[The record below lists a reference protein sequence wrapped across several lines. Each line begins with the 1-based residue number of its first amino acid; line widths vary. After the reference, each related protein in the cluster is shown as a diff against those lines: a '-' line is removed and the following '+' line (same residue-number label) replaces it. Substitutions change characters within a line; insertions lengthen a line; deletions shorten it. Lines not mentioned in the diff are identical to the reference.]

1 MAGFSIRFFGS
12 WPAPM
17 NVRFGSE
24 ADPQRE
30 WEMALVK
37 CRLSGCFRPEADQ
50 HVEDV
55 GSAARSVSGGGPG
68 AVVD

>member
-1 MAGFSIRFFGS
+1 MSI
-12 WPAPM
+12 M
-17 NVRFGSE
+17 NEVPLRYSDSGLLRPGQAQFVT
-24 ADPQRE
+24 A
-30 WEMALVK
+30 
-37 CRLSGCFRPEADQ
+37 SGCFRPEADQ